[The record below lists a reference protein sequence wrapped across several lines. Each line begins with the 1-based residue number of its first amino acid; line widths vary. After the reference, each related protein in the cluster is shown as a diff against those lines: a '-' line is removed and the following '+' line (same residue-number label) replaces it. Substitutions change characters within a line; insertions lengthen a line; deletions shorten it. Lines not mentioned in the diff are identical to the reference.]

1 MMNLA
6 KIFVSNTPIWFEP
19 VEISREKK
27 NTCSAISD
35 NCMYMTVIIC
45 FSPGLLESFL

>member
-27 NTCSAISD
+27 KH
-35 NCMYMTVIIC
+35 VL
-45 FSPGLLESFL
+45 P